1 MCSNIQDNSVFLQ
14 VSDGIYH
21 TVDER
26 PNQCILEIKEI
37 IEESPKQIKEI
48 NRDAKHEI
56 DELKKE
62 IHDIK
67 NAIMEL
73 KRNGCSQVAN
83 VSDIIPY

>member
-1 MCSNIQDNSVFLQ
+1 M
-14 VSDGIYH
+14 
-21 TVDER
+21 
-26 PNQCILEIKEI
+26 KEI
-37 IEESPKQIKEI
+37 IEEGQNQIKEK
-48 NRDAKHEI
+48 NRDANHEI